1 MSRLSSQLLY
11 EKGLIDP
18 VSTGYDGNA
27 AFSPT
32 SRNITVVRA
41 RNGYR
46 AWFKGVDHTRHP
58 GATTVEV
65 MGNHCNIGG
74 GHDHGIAARVLE
86 ASTAWFRTSGVPI
99 GEVRPQSRYDGQ
111 ATIYHERDIPCAD
124 DVSRAS
130 RSPVARGVALGLGA
144 GRRRGLGAVRDL
156 QDDGHGQVRRL
167 LRRQTP
173 PGSGPAWR
181 ASLDQRLT
189 PPAYP
194 EPIAGAGPVRAV
206 PRAGARAGCAGTE
219 PQGLRAAC
227 RRGSRCGARAGPL
240 NLDGRLSAW
249 RSPRAAP

>member
-99 GEVRPQSRYDGQ
+99 GEVRPHSRYDGQ

-130 RSPVARGVALGLGA
+130 RSPVARAVSPWGSALAGAAAWALCATCRTTGTARSAVCCAARRLRAA
-144 GRRRGLGAVRDL
+144 GRRG
-156 QDDGHGQVRRL
+156 VRRW
-167 LRRQTP
+167 T
-173 PGSGPAWR
+173 
-181 ASLDQRLT
+181 
-189 PPAYP
+189 
-194 EPIAGAGPVRAV
+194 
-206 PRAGARAGCAGTE
+206 
-219 PQGLRAAC
+219 
-227 RRGSRCGARAGPL
+227 
-240 NLDGRLSAW
+240 SA
-249 RSPRAAP
+249 